1 METAK
6 SITTIS
12 SSKMKQFQIKIGE
25 YESSLEL
32 ICDNNKLGVNLNL
45 KKENG
50 SPLKFEKVYTFEE
63 LIKISKWFKIFDNLE
78 ESFEDILKLVENK
91 QIEIQLELGQ
101 KHAKIIFNIN
111 MEKIKRFEI
120 DIYQKELTKDEMI
133 DNLILENKE
142 IKEKIKDLET
152 RLNLIEQKVVN
163 STSCENDI
171 MKSDI
176 INDSDKETLN
186 NWINVNNDKNI
197 KLLYKASRDGDAYQ
211 DFYRLCENKGPT
223 ITIALTTKGYKI
235 GGFIIKMILHLFF
248 H

>member
-1 METAK
+1 
-6 SITTIS
+6 
-12 SSKMKQFQIKIGE
+12 
-25 YESSLEL
+25 
-32 ICDNNKLGVNLNL
+32 
-45 KKENG
+45 
-50 SPLKFEKVYTFEE
+50 
-63 LIKISKWFKIFDNLE
+63 
-78 ESFEDILKLVENK
+78 
-91 QIEIQLELGQ
+91 
-101 KHAKIIFNIN
+101 